1 MRGYPMKISNGKL
14 IKIHVSINMYV
25 NFVIVYCVNRNNL
38 SKHKGTSNT
47 F

>member
-1 MRGYPMKISNGKL
+1 MRGYPMKISKGKL
-14 IKIHVSINMYV
+14 IKIHVHIYKYV
-25 NFVIVYCVNRNNL
+25 REFCYCVNRNNL